1 MTGSKLTRGGTI
13 AVDGQYAQSRMSGM
27 KDLSIDQVS
36 VLGLVLRQGRP
47 FAELAGMLDM
57 DEGEMRRRAH
67 EALDALGPDDG
78 AGLPAER
85 RAEVGDYLLG
95 QLGAEQR
102 AQTYGFLEGSPAARA
117 WARTVSD
124 QLAELA
130 KEPLPAI
137 PEGDA
142 DGAPAPEPAPAA
154 PVAAAAAT
162 APVAPLP
169 SEAATTPPADGG
181 DEAGAAF
188 GASPA
193 PGGGPRSSR
202 LGGAILLGGLAVVAI
217 ALALFFFVIR
227 DDDDGGSS
235 ATPAASTTA
244 TQPQAQVEAQANL
257 VPPSNRKDLK
267 ALGVVLVQ
275 KSQGQDQ
282 IVAAVQG
289 LPKPKSGGYG
299 IWLYSGPGKAQWLGF
314 FASQDQQGRL
324 LARGQLKTPV
334 SGFREI
340 LVTRES
346 KGNPPRPG
354 PVFLRG
360 PIRTADA
367 ADNGNGGG

>member
-1 MTGSKLTRGGTI
+1 
-13 AVDGQYAQSRMSGM
+13 MSGINE
-27 KDLSIDQVS
+27 LSVDQMA

-47 FAELAGMLDM
+47 FADLAGMLDM

-95 QLGAEQR
+95 QQSAEEQAATR
-102 AQTYGFLEGSPAARA
+102 AFLAESAAGRA

-124 QLAELA
+124 QLGDMA
-130 KEPLPAI
+130 KDPLPEV
-137 PEGDA
+137 PEGPADDA
-142 DGAPAPEPAPAA
+142 PSPEAATPAA
-154 PVAAAAAT
+154 PVGAGAAAAT
-162 APVAPLP
+162 APMAPVP
-169 SEAATTPPADGG
+169 SEAAAAAAPAGG
-181 DEAGAAF
+181 DGVPAATF
-188 GASPA
+188 GA
-193 PGGGPRSSR
+193 GGGAPRSSR
-202 LGGAILLGGLAVVAI
+202 LGGALLLGGIAAI
-217 ALALFFFVIR
+217 LFFVLR
-227 DDDDGGSS
+227 GNDDGGGGS

-257 VPPSNRKDLK
+257 VPPSSRKNLK

-275 KSQGQDQ
+275 KAQGQDQ

-299 IWLYSGPGKAQWLGF
+299 IWLYNGPGKAQWLGF

-324 LARGQLKTPV
+324 LARGQLKTPI
-334 SGFREI
+334 SGFREV

-360 PIRTADA
+360 PIETPDA
-367 ADNGNGGG
+367 ASGGG

>member
-1 MTGSKLTRGGTI
+1 
-13 AVDGQYAQSRMSGM
+13 MSGINE
-27 KDLSIDQVS
+27 LSVDQMA

-47 FAELAGMLDM
+47 YSELAGMLDM

-85 RAEVGDYLLG
+85 RAEIGDYLLG
-95 QLGAEQR
+95 QQGDEQQAATR
-102 AQTYGFLEGSPAARA
+102 AFLEESAAGRG
-117 WARTVSD
+117 WARVVSD
-124 QLAELA
+124 QLGDVAND
-130 KEPLPAI
+130 PLPDI
-137 PEGDA
+137 PEGSA
-142 DGAPAPEPAPAA
+142 DETPAEPVDSAQPLAPAA
-154 PVAAAAAT
+154 PVGAGAAAAT
-162 APVAPLP
+162 APMAPVP
-169 SEAATTPPADGG
+169 SEAAAAAPGDG
-181 DEAGAAF
+181 DGAAAPTF
-188 GASPA
+188 GADA
-193 PGGGPRSSR
+193 ERRSSR
-202 LGGAILLGGLAVVAI
+202 LGGALLLGGIAIVAI
-217 ALALFFFVIR
+217 AAILFFVLR
-227 DDDDGGSS
+227 GNDDSGGDSS
-235 ATPAASTTA
+235 TPAANTTA
-244 TQPQAQVEAQANL
+244 TQAQAKVEAQANL
-257 VPPSNRKDLK
+257 VPPSSRKNLK

-324 LARGQLKTPV
+324 LARGQLKTPI
-334 SGFREI
+334 SGFREV

-360 PIRTADA
+360 PIETPSA
-367 ADNGNGGG
+367 ASNGG